1 MLQSEIQRDIHCLSA
16 LQNISLVK
24 TQSRTCKASVYDTV
38 KQWMCD
44 GQIFK
49 NHDHIYILT
58 EDLIILITI
67 IRKMNDNENDEYGLN
82 QYFDNLMYTTPQ
94 LYDESKKHDIRSQ
107 LQQLQ
112 DE

>member
-67 IRKMNDNENDEYGLN
+67 IRKMNESENEQNDLN
-82 QYFDNLMYTTPQ
+82 QNFDNLMDATPQ
-94 LYDESKKHDIRSQ
+94 LDEQ
-107 LQQLQ
+107 MLQ
-112 DE
+112 DDMR

>member
-24 TQSRTCKASVYDTV
+24 TQSRTCKAYVYFTV

-58 EDLIILITI
+58 VDSYNIKHYIN
-67 IRKMNDNENDEYGLN
+67 KMNESEQEQNDLN
-82 QYFDNLMYTTPQ
+82 QNFDNLMEATPQ
-94 LYDESKKHDIRSQ
+94 LEEQ
-107 LQQLQ
+107 LLEDDMQISHF
-112 DE
+112 